1 MKASVRPNVGDN
13 LITYGELVFLNSL
26 GYKDIK
32 VCGIV
37 FGRERELTSCNF
49 SHFNDESVEMGMW
62 QGGGN
67 WGNLWRGKNGRQKQ
81 RFNSIVE
88 IAKRGKKV
96 VGMPQSFFYDN
107 EDEEMQDTKL
117 FQRLLETSLDKKSMF
132 ERITL
137 TWRQQDSYEKA
148 KVSLKMW
155 FTFTK

>member
-1 MKASVRPNVGDN
+1 
-13 LITYGELVFLNSL
+13 
-26 GYKDIK
+26 
-32 VCGIV
+32 
-37 FGRERELTSCNF
+37 
-49 SHFNDESVEMGMW
+49 
-62 QGGGN
+62 
-67 WGNLWRGKNGRQKQ
+67 
-81 RFNSIVE
+81 
-88 IAKRGKKV
+88 
-96 VGMPQSFFYDN
+96 MPQSFFYDN

>member
-1 MKASVRPNVGDN
+1 MKASKRPNVGDN
-13 LITYGELVFLNSL
+13 LLTYGELVFLNSL

-37 FGRERELTSCNF
+37 FLKEFPPCDF
-49 SHFNDESVEMGMW
+49 SDFNDDSVEMGMW
-62 QGGGN
+62 HAGGN
-67 WGNLWRGKNGRQKQ
+67 WGNLWKSNRRQQK
-81 RFNSIVE
+81 RLNSLVE

-107 EDEEMQDTKL
+107 KEEEMQDTKL

-132 ERITL
+132 KRISL

-148 KVSLKMW
+148 KV
-155 FTFTK
+155 